1 MDGGELCKKDYSKCV
16 TVKSELC
23 SPSCQDWEDFAPFSP
38 VSLEVYVAIFKMYIT
53 TDRHFPAVSPT

>member
-38 VSLEVYVAIFKMYIT
+38 VSLEVYVAIF
-53 TDRHFPAVSPT
+53 